1 MRKFCVKR
9 YCMTRKATIWTFS
22 FVLGIAAATG
32 AHAEFMRG
40 PDGNPVMVDGSPV
53 QITRL
58 EAACG
63 PALSRFCP
71 ELTIAPGQ
79 TRNEIICL
87 KPYRSNLTSGCRSA
101 IVAPVKN

>member
-1 MRKFCVKR
+1 M
-9 YCMTRKATIWTFS
+9 MGSATIRTLS
-22 FVLGIAAATG
+22 LVLGVAAATG

-40 PDGNPVMVDGSPV
+40 PDGNPVMIDGSPV

-87 KPYRSNLTSGCRSA
+87 KPYRLNLTAGCRSA
-101 IVAPVKN
+101 IVPAVKK